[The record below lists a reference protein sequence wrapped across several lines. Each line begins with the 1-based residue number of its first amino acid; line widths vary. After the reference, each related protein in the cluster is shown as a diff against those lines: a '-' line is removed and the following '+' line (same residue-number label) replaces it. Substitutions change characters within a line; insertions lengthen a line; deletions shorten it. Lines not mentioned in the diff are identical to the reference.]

1 MADITALLQ
10 RWRTGDQA
18 AIDRVCS
25 ELYTELHSMAARYVH
40 GERGGRTLQ
49 ATALVHEAYLRLKS
63 VQNIDWEA
71 RGQFL
76 AVVARI
82 MRNMLVDAARK
93 RAVRE
98 RGAVEL
104 EAAARAD
111 QTNDGLDLVAV
122 DIALEKLAK
131 ESPRSARVV
140 ELRFFGGLDAREC
153 AEAMNVS
160 LSTVERE
167 WRFGR
172 AWLQSAIAG

>member
-10 RWRTGDQA
+10 KWRTGDQA

-25 ELYTELHSMAARYVH
+25 ELYEELHSMAARYLH
-40 GERGGRTLQ
+40 AERGGRTLQ
-49 ATALVHEAYLRLKS
+49 ATALVHEVYLRLKS

-76 AVVARI
+76 AVVARM

-93 RAVRE
+93 RAVRD
-98 RGAVEL
+98 RGAAEM
-104 EAAARAD
+104 EASAKQD
-111 QTNDGLDLVAV
+111 QGDEGLDLMAL
-122 DIALEKLAK
+122 DIALDKLAV

-140 ELRFFGGLDAREC
+140 ELRFFGGLDAGEC
-153 AEAMNVS
+153 AEAMQVS

-172 AWLQSAIAG
+172 AWLQSAIDG

>member
-10 RWRTGDQA
+10 QWRTGDQA

-25 ELYTELHSMAARYVH
+25 ELYKELHGMASRYLRA
-40 GERGGRTLQ
+40 ERGGRTLQ
-49 ATALVHEAYLRLKS
+49 ATALVHEVYLRLKS

-82 MRNMLVDAARK
+82 MRNMLVDAARQ

-98 RGAVEL
+98 RGAVEMG
-104 EAAARAD
+104 AAAKLGQAD
-111 QTNDGLDLVAV
+111 DRLDLVAL
-122 DIALEKLAK
+122 DIALDKLAT
-131 ESPRSARVV
+131 EAPRSARVV
-140 ELRFFGGLDAREC
+140 ELRFFGGLGAQEC
-153 AEAMNVS
+153 AEAMQVS

-167 WRFGR
+167 WRYGK

>member
-10 RWRTGDQA
+10 QWRTGDQA
-18 AIDRVCS
+18 AVDRVCS
-25 ELYTELHSMAARYVH
+25 ELYKELHGMAARYLYA
-40 GERGGRTLQ
+40 ERGSRTLQ
-49 ATALVHEAYLRLKS
+49 ATALVHDVYLRLRS
-63 VQNIDWEA
+63 IRDIDWEA

-76 AVVARI
+76 AVVSRI

-104 EAAARAD
+104 EVAAR
-111 QTNDGLDLVAV
+111 LDRTDDFLDFMAL
-122 DIALEKLAK
+122 DIALDKLLT

-140 ELRFFGGLDAREC
+140 ELRFFGGLDASEC
-153 AEAMNVS
+153 AEIMQVS

-167 WRFGR
+167 WRYGR
-172 AWLQSAIAG
+172 AWLQSAIKG

>member
-1 MADITALLQ
+1 
-10 RWRTGDQA
+10 
-18 AIDRVCS
+18 
-25 ELYTELHSMAARYVH
+25 MAARYLH
-40 GERGGRTLQ
+40 AERGGRTLQ
-49 ATALVHEAYLRLKS
+49 ATALVHEVYLRLKN
-63 VQNIDWEA
+63 VGDIDWQA

-76 AVVARI
+76 AMVARM

-93 RAVRE
+93 RAVRG
-98 RGAVEL
+98 RGAEEL
-104 EAAARAD
+104 ERAANID
-111 QTNDGLDLVAV
+111 DGDGLDFVAL
-122 DIALEKLAK
+122 DIALDKLAT

-153 AEAMNVS
+153 AEAMEVS

>member
-10 RWRTGDQA
+10 QWRTGDQA

-25 ELYTELHSMAARYVH
+25 ELYSELHGMAARYLH
-40 GERGGRTLQ
+40 AERGGRTLQ
-49 ATALVHEAYLRLKS
+49 ATALVHEVYLRLKS

-76 AVVARI
+76 AVVARM
-82 MRNMLVDAARK
+82 MRNMLVDASRK
-93 RAVRE
+93 RAIRE

-104 EAAARAD
+104 EAAAKLD
-111 QTNDGLDLVAV
+111 QGDDGLDLVAL
-122 DIALEKLAK
+122 DIALDKLAS

-140 ELRFFGGLDAREC
+140 ELRFFGGLDAEEC
-153 AEAMNVS
+153 AEAMQIS

>member
-1 MADITALLQ
+1 MSDITALLQ
-10 RWRTGDQA
+10 QWRTGDQA

-25 ELYTELHSMAARYVH
+25 ELYAELHSMAARYLH
-40 GERGGRTLQ
+40 AERGGRTLQ
-49 ATALVHEAYLRLKS
+49 ATALVHDVYLRLRS

-76 AVVARI
+76 AVAARM

-98 RGAVEL
+98 RSAVQL
-104 EAAARAD
+104 EAVGHDGPAD
-111 QTNDGLDLVAV
+111 EPLDFVALDV
-122 DIALEKLAK
+122 ALEKLLT

-140 ELRFFGGLDAREC
+140 ELRFFGGLDAKEC
-153 AEAMNVS
+153 AEAMQIS

-167 WRFGR
+167 WRYGR
-172 AWLQSAIAG
+172 AWLQSAITG

>member
-10 RWRTGDQA
+10 QWRSGDQA

-25 ELYTELHSMAARYVH
+25 DLYKELRGMAAGYLR

-49 ATALVHEAYLRLKS
+49 ATALVHEVYLRLNS
-63 VQNIDWEA
+63 VQDIDWQA

-76 AVVARI
+76 AMVARM

-93 RAVRE
+93 RAVRNRE
-98 RGAVEL
+98 AAGL
-104 EAAARAD
+104 EAAA
-111 QTNDGLDLVAV
+111 TPESNGDGLDFVAL
-122 DIALEKLAK
+122 DIALDKLAA

-140 ELRFFGGLDAREC
+140 ELRFFGGLDAAEC
-153 AEAMNVS
+153 AQAMDVS

-172 AWLQSAIAG
+172 AWLQIAIAG

>member
-1 MADITALLQ
+1 LGDITALLQ
-10 RWRTGDQA
+10 QWRSGDQS
-18 AIDRVCS
+18 AIDSVYS
-25 ELYTELHSMAARYVH
+25 ELYKEMRGMAARYLH
-40 GERGGRTLQ
+40 AERGGRTLQ
-49 ATALVHEAYLRLKS
+49 ATALVHEVYLRLKN
-63 VQNIDWEA
+63 VGDVDWQA

-76 AVVARI
+76 AMVARM

-93 RAVRE
+93 RAVRG

-104 EAAARAD
+104 ERAANVD
-111 QTNDGLDLVAV
+111 DGDGLDFVAL
-122 DIALEKLAK
+122 DIALDKLAT

-140 ELRFFGGLDAREC
+140 ELRFFGGLDAQEC
-153 AEAMNVS
+153 AEAMEVS

>member
-10 RWRTGDQA
+10 QWRSGDQA
-18 AIDRVCS
+18 AIDSVCS
-25 ELYTELHSMAARYVH
+25 ELYTELHGIAARYLH
-40 GERGGRTLQ
+40 AERGGRTLQ
-49 ATALVHEAYLRLKS
+49 ATALVHEVYLRLKS
-63 VQNIDWEA
+63 VRDIDWQA

-76 AVVARI
+76 AMVARM

-93 RAVRE
+93 RAVRS
-98 RGAVEL
+98 RGAFEL
-104 EAAARAD
+104 GVAAMLD
-111 QTNDGLDLVAV
+111 QVDDGLDFVAL
-122 DIALEKLAK
+122 DIALDKLAT

-140 ELRFFGGLDAREC
+140 ELRFFGGLDATEC
-153 AEAMNVS
+153 AQAMEVS